1 MKIAVLGAGN
11 GARAMSGD
19 LALRGHEVRL
29 WEHPDFSKNIEDIL
43 KNNRRIV
50 LRGEVEGI
58 AALSAVTTDP
68 REAVSDADIIYCVMP
83 SFGQEAAFD
92 FIAPFVEKKQT
103 IVIMPGNLGSISLYM
118 RLRKR
123 GVEKDVLIGESD
135 TIPYATRI
143 QPDGS
148 SLVFGLKEC
157 MWMSA
162 MPGDRTQ
169 ELIGRVSGACPIAL
183 NALPD
188 VLSAALANTNMILHC
203 PTMIMN
209 AGRIENGERFR
220 FYNDGMTE
228 SVCRVMEEMDGERL
242 AVGRAWGYE
251 LVSEYEDAIS
261 NYGLNRDR
269 YKSLREIFANHP
281 VYGNHGPDSPTSM
294 SFRYLTE
301 DVPFLLQPLCEMGE
315 MAGVRTP
322 VISAI
327 IKIAEVIGGTDY
339 KKRGRGMGALGF
351 DGLSPREVRAFSA
364 RGELGPGS
372 R

>member
-1 MKIAVLGAGN
+1 MKITVLGAGN
-11 GARAMSGD
+11 GARAVSGD

-29 WEHPDFSKNIEDIL
+29 WEHPAFFKNIEDIL
-43 KNNRRIV
+43 KNNLRIV
-50 LRGEVEGI
+50 LRGEVEGV
-58 AALSAVTTDP
+58 AALSAVTADP
-68 REAVSDADIIYCVMP
+68 REAVSGADIIYCVMP
-83 SFGQEAAFD
+83 SFGQEATFD

-103 IVIMPGNLGSISLYM
+103 IVVMPGNLGSVSLYM
-118 RLRKR
+118 RLKKR
-123 GVEKDVLIGESD
+123 GIAKDVLIGESD

-169 ELIGRVSGACPIAL
+169 ELISCVSGACPIAL
-183 NALPD
+183 NPLPD
-188 VLSAALANTNMILHC
+188 VISAALANTNMILHC

-228 SVCRVMEEMDGERL
+228 SVCRVMEAMDEERL
-242 AVGRAWGYE
+242 AVGRAWGYD

-301 DVPFLLQPLCEMGE
+301 DVPFLLYPLYEMGE
-315 MAGVRTP
+315 MANVPTP

-327 IKIAEVIGGTDY
+327 IKIAEVIGGADY
-339 KKRGRGMGALGF
+339 KKHGRGMRALGF
-351 DGLSPREVRAFSA
+351 EGLSPREVRAFSA
-364 RGELGPGS
+364 CGDFGPGAS
-372 R
+372 